1 MDAIKPNK
9 NSVTKIF
16 RIHRFLLLFVHTTN
30 ANLGMW
36 NAGHAVAVRNSQHMT
51 SQNSSY
57 GHHQEAC
64 FATVKRSRTDEAT
77 IVVAPDHKEY
87 NTRLLLQNTEFSA
100 PRSVIGPS
108 FPTFPNILQPDTT
121 ATIPQNASAPISAL
135 QMAEHFI
142 KIMSAACGLEYNIEE
157 ENKPTKPK
165 RKRPARKRHTAPT
178 EEDAKSAILPICD
191 ITPFADSFTPTAQLQ
206 TEKPKRKQI
215 SKKKAAA
222 SPALVET
229 LLLSSEVSIGPF
241 SLALLD
247 YGPQIVALEVE
258 VETSEGSPDKA
269 YLPTNQTTDVP
280 HANNQNVAFV
290 DNQDQADQD
299 MIHNHDGGSVQV
311 NSNSEFYDE
320 DFEIAR
326 IMVESLPFAEAYKRP
341 MIPTRESTPESPS
354 PDSPRSFSI
363 IKPPAGSSIDS
374 SSKNSTPEPTNS
386 PETAQPTNSTHLPFF
401 RESKSS
407 RLMPAPC
414 QVCRKNIKYAS
425 DRRRHILFHMRLK
438 PWKCTTCYTGFT
450 RATNAAF
457 HFAREHPNDRTKPFF
472 YELTRE
478 EEKTVKRN
486 MKEYFIDEV
495 PEKPEGGF
503 VDAPEEV
510 EEPAELPDYVDQ
522 NRWYA
527 EEFMKDNTEER
538 EDDDNTTEKTSSP
551 EVSDEEA
558 DVEKETDKDVRHM
571 ITRQGDACKI
581 CSRELSF
588 VSDQRRHVLYHL
600 AIKPWKCP
608 LCKKCYTR
616 RKTVASH
623 FVKSHLNQEFQPAV
637 YNLSEKDKQ
646 LIDQKWMDYFPS
658 YRRLSK
664 YRYHPKDMHFRRV
677 TCHVCS
683 KEITNSSGD
692 RRRHILSH
700 LRIRPSEAD
709 KKQIEQ
715 KMSISRA

>member
-1 MDAIKPNK
+1 
-9 NSVTKIF
+9 
-16 RIHRFLLLFVHTTN
+16 
-30 ANLGMW
+30 
-36 NAGHAVAVRNSQHMT
+36 
-51 SQNSSY
+51 
-57 GHHQEAC
+57 
-64 FATVKRSRTDEAT
+64 
-77 IVVAPDHKEY
+77 
-87 NTRLLLQNTEFSA
+87 
-100 PRSVIGPS
+100 
-108 FPTFPNILQPDTT
+108 
-121 ATIPQNASAPISAL
+121 
-135 QMAEHFI
+135 
-142 KIMSAACGLEYNIEE
+142 
-157 ENKPTKPK
+157 
-165 RKRPARKRHTAPT
+165 
-178 EEDAKSAILPICD
+178 
-191 ITPFADSFTPTAQLQ
+191 
-206 TEKPKRKQI
+206 
-215 SKKKAAA
+215 
-222 SPALVET
+222 
-229 LLLSSEVSIGPF
+229 
-241 SLALLD
+241 
-247 YGPQIVALEVE
+247 
-258 VETSEGSPDKA
+258 
-269 YLPTNQTTDVP
+269 
-280 HANNQNVAFV
+280 
-290 DNQDQADQD
+290 
-299 MIHNHDGGSVQV
+299 
-311 NSNSEFYDE
+311 
-320 DFEIAR
+320 
-326 IMVESLPFAEAYKRP
+326 
-341 MIPTRESTPESPS
+341 
-354 PDSPRSFSI
+354 
-363 IKPPAGSSIDS
+363 
-374 SSKNSTPEPTNS
+374 
-386 PETAQPTNSTHLPFF
+386 
-401 RESKSS
+401 
-407 RLMPAPC
+407 
-414 QVCRKNIKYAS
+414 
-425 DRRRHILFHMRLK
+425 
-438 PWKCTTCYTGFT
+438 
-450 RATNAAF
+450 
-457 HFAREHPNDRTKPFF
+457 
-472 YELTRE
+472 E

-616 RKTVASH
+616 SKTVASH
-623 FVKSHLNQEFQPAV
+623 FVKAHLNQEFQPAV

-664 YRYHPKDMHFRRV
+664 YRYHPKDLHFRRV

-700 LRIRPSEAD
+700 LRIRPWKCSQCDKRYYRPDKVISHSEKEHPLEQSQPAVYKISEAD

-715 KMSISRA
+715 KMSISGHESMKRVFPGHEILEEKIQTSRGVSRIRF